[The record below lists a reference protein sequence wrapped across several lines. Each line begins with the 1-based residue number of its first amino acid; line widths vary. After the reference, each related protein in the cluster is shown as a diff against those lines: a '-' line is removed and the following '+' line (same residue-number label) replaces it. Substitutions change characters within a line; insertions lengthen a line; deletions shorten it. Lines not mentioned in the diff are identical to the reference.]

1 MSDAEPTVT
10 VVDDGHVRTITI
22 SRPKALNA
30 LNRAVLDELAKVL
43 GDVAAAA
50 KSGAV
55 RVVIVT
61 GAGDRAG
68 GAGADSDEMK
78 AMSPSEAGAFS
89 ALGNALLRTLSTL
102 DVPVIA
108 AVNGFAL
115 GGGLELALAC
125 DFIWA
130 ADSAKLGLVETN
142 LGLLPGFGGT
152 VRLPRRVG
160 AAMAAELIFSAATL
174 KADEALRIG
183 LVNRVVPAT
192 ELLADVKK
200 LAATIASKGPRANA
214 LVKRLLADD
223 DRAQFDGAMSR
234 EIDAFGAVF
243 ETADHAEGMAAFLEK
258 RAASFRGQ

>member
-1 MSDAEPTVT
+1 MSEPTILVS
-10 VVDDGHVRTITI
+10 DDGHIRTITI

-30 LNRAVLDELAKVL
+30 LNRAVLDELSRAV

-55 RVVIVT
+55 RVVVVT
-61 GAGDRAG
+61 GAGEKAFV
-68 GAGADSDEMK
+68 AGADIAEMK
-78 AMSPSEAGAFS
+78 SMSASEARAFS
-89 ALGNALLRTLSTL
+89 ALGNALFRSLATL

-130 ADSAKLGLVETN
+130 ADTAKLGLVETN
-142 LGLLPGFGGT
+142 LGLIPGFGGT

-160 AAMAAELIFSAATL
+160 AAIAAELIMSAATL
-174 KADEALRIG
+174 KADEALRVG
-183 LVNRVVPAT
+183 LVNRVVPAA
-192 ELLADVKK
+192 ELMNEVRK
-200 LAATIASKGPRANA
+200 LANTIASKGPKANA
-214 LVKRLLADD
+214 IAKRLLLDD
-223 DRAQFDGAMSR
+223 ERAGFESAMTR

-243 ETADHAEGMAAFLEK
+243 DTTDHNEGIAAFLEK
-258 RAASFRGQ
+258 RAASFAGK